1 MEDQLLSYV
10 SKNLKKG
17 VGRALLREKLLSV
30 GWNELQIAQ
39 AFSKID
45 NPQIIAPDQV
55 KIEEVK
61 KPKLSFPG
69 KQLAILTT
77 VILLVVAIGG
87 GGTAAFIHFFVNKH
101 FTSLDFIS
109 DDAQFYLGISVKEHP
124 QVKKLTALTKKL
136 PAGERLIK
144 ELDKYRMDIFGKK
157 DPFGEI
163 LDMANEEIFLAKVSN
178 DKPDPKNP
186 LNVFEQLVN
195 IVQLKDPK
203 EVQSKMSSLES
214 DPNILFTKTAYSSAQ
229 IAKYELKDQK
239 QAEGS
244 KSFDTGPIPYGVTLP
259 LSKSIFATAVDNYV
273 IAAGKESDIQKI
285 VDLISQDKEKKLKN
299 IETDEEH
306 NEIAKHFPKE
316 YLFKF
321 YQKQVLDPFGSII
334 PTSSLPVVGTNY
346 DTQNQNAASDNAY
359 TTKMGLSIVAQ
370 DNGVDFTSYQIT
382 NHSKV
387 TQSLKHGFS
396 IDGSLASKLPA
407 TLDSKTPLFYGELK
421 DVKGTIQDQLD
432 QLEEV
437 AKNSNDENQK
447 KSFDQIKQGIKEA
460 KKAAKE
466 EFGVDPDQDL
476 LSWMDSNA
484 AILVLTSSQ
493 KAPEVLFV
501 FDVKDSQDVLTK
513 LSKLRLKNYAE
524 ELKQQEVVNRD
535 QNRRSNLSAIQYDLK
550 YYLRDN
556 KKYPDNLSQLV
567 PKYAYSDKSLKDPKT
582 SEFYQYRLTNGGRG
596 YQVSAKMELSAP
608 LVITEVSPA
617 VTYSYDDTSSL
628 GKNEIPKLS
637 PTGADYKNQKIF
649 SIPIYDWE
657 GEKFAMRYTAYN
669 NLAAISFGATE
680 QSLKDLIDFSGGE
693 TLAKDPKWQE
703 QFSRAPKMIGGI
715 FYFVPENVMGMVD
728 YFLAKMPEYKDQIT
742 EYEDAFTVARGYL
755 KAFRSLGGTVTQEGK
770 VLISNTFINIVQLP
784 QDETKKVED
793 AFDRLLSKTGSQA
806 RDEETKSNVG
816 QIATASEAYYT
827 SVNPARYPDSL
838 EALVTSS
845 NLRTL
850 PKQSSG
856 ENYGYL
862 VCENGQKAVVFGKLE
877 GGTYFVWNS
886 ERGSAYDSKN
896 SSPPTNCSVTA
907 PVLGISDQAGNFFE
921 TLKEKIKL

>member
-10 SKNLKKG
+10 SENLKKG

-39 AFSKID
+39 VFSKID
-45 NPQIIAPDQV
+45 NPQIIAPEEV

-61 KPKLSFPG
+61 RPKLSFPG

-77 VILLVVAIGG
+77 VILLVVVIGG

-101 FTSLDFIS
+101 FTTLDFIP
-109 DDAQFYLGISVKEHP
+109 DDAQFYLGISVKENP
-124 QVKKLTALTKKL
+124 QVKKLTTLTKKL
-136 PAGERLIK
+136 PAGEKLMK

-157 DPFGEI
+157 DPFGDI
-163 LDMANEEIFLAKVSN
+163 LDMTNNEIFLAKVSN

-195 IVQLKDPK
+195 IVQLKGPK
-203 EVQSKMSSLES
+203 EVQSKMNSLEA
-214 DPNILFTKTAYSSAQ
+214 DPNILFTKTAYGSAQ
-229 IAKYELKDQK
+229 IAKYELKNQN
-239 QAEGS
+239 QS
-244 KSFDTGPIPYGVTLP
+244 TNSQSIDTGPIPYSVTLP
-259 LSKSIFATAVDNYV
+259 LSKSTFATAMDNYV
-273 IAAGKESDIQKI
+273 IAAGKESDVQKI
-285 VDLISQDKEKKLKN
+285 VDLVSQNKEKKLKS

-306 NEIAKHFPKE
+306 NEIAKYFPKE
-316 YLFKF
+316 YLLKF

-346 DTQNQNAASDNAY
+346 STQNQTSNSGNTY
-359 TTKMGLSIVAQ
+359 TTKMGLTIVAQ
-370 DNGVDFTSYQIT
+370 DNGVDFNSYQIT
-382 NHSKV
+382 EHSKV
-387 TQSLKHGFS
+387 SQGLKHGFS
-396 IDGSLASKLPA
+396 IDGSLASRLPA

-447 KSFDQIKQGIKEA
+447 KSFDQIKQGIEEA

-484 AILVLTSSQ
+484 AVLVLTSSQ

-501 FDVKDSQDVLTK
+501 FDVKNPQDVLTK

-535 QNRRSNLSAIQYDLK
+535 QTRRSNLSAMQYDLK
-550 YYLRDN
+550 YYFQDN

-567 PKYAYSDKSLKDPKT
+567 PKYAYSDENLKDPKT
-582 SEFYQYRLTNGGRG
+582 GEFYQYWVTNGGRG
-596 YQVSAKMELSAP
+596 YQVEAKMELSAP
-608 LVITEVSPA
+608 LVITETSPA
-617 VTYSYDDTSSL
+617 VTYSYDNTSSL
-628 GKNEIPKLS
+628 GKSEIPKLS

-669 NLAAISFGATE
+669 NLAAISFGASDQT
-680 QSLKDLIDFSGGE
+680 LKDLIDFGGGE
-693 TLAKDPKWQE
+693 TLTKDSKWQE
-703 QFSRAPKMIGGI
+703 QFAKAPKMIGGI
-715 FYFVPENVMGMVD
+715 FYFVPENVMGAVD
-728 YFLAKMPEYKDQIT
+728 YFLAKSPEYKDQT
-742 EYEDAFTVARGYL
+742 KEYEDYFTVARGYL
-755 KAFRSLGGTVTQEGK
+755 RAFRSLGGTVTQEGK
-770 VLISNTFINIVQLP
+770 VLISNTFVNIVPLS

-793 AFDRLLSKTGSQA
+793 ALDRLLSKTVGQS
-806 RDEETKSNVG
+806 RDAETKSNIS
-816 QIATASEAYYT
+816 QIATALEAYYT
-827 SVNPARYPDSL
+827 SSTPARYSNSL
-838 EALVTSS
+838 TDLIPSELKS
-845 NLRTL
+845 L
-850 PKQSSG
+850 PKQSDG
-856 ENYGYL
+856 TDYGYL

-877 GGTYFVWNS
+877 SGTYFVWNS
-886 ERGSAYDSKN
+886 EKGSAYDSKS
-896 SSPPTNCSVTA
+896 SSPPTNCSVTT